1 MTRNPLSA
9 FLRNGQPIP
18 LTCRDF
24 ALRSDVTMVGAS
36 AALKM
41 LVDTGLV
48 HRNTKWAGVES
59 IYDLTEKGL
68 RRAGVKVSA

>member
-41 LVDTGLV
+41 LVDAGLV
-48 HRNTKWAGVES
+48 HRNTKWNGVE
-59 IYDLTEKGL
+59 YDLTEKGL